1 MPESESG
8 FGSGLAGVEGDGPA
22 DGVGAGVEEVED
34 VAAFDVVDFGDGGL
48 YAFEYAGDYLHF
60 GAYSEGVGAEC
71 GGVEAAH
78 GYAELVEVGVGN
90 DSEAVAGAAG

>member
-1 MPESESG
+1 M
-8 FGSGLAGVEGDGPA
+8 GLGGVEGDGPA

-60 GAYSEGVGAEC
+60 GAYGEGFGAEC

-90 DSEAVAGAAG
+90 DGEAVAGAAG